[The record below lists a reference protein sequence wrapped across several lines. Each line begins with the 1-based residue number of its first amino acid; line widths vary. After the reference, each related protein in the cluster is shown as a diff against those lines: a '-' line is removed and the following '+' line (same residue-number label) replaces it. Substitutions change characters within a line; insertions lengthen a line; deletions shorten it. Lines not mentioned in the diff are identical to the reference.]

1 MLMPRPLIL
10 FYFAVFTTIALI
22 HSACAPKYTPY
33 SGDQRFVA
41 PSGRPDYTNLHY
53 WAAHPDKWDPSD
65 SVPKA
70 LQGKQAEALAD
81 VFFLHPTSYTSG
93 KDSIL
98 DNARIDDPY
107 LNRKTDYSSIL
118 YQASIFNQSGRVFA
132 PRYRQA
138 HLRMYYVRDTARAL
152 AAFDTA
158 YADIRQAFLY
168 YLSHYNTGRP
178 IIIASHSQG
187 TTHAKRLLREF
198 FDTEGPLRRQLVA
211 AYLLGIPVEKKY
223 FQVLE
228 PCKDSLSTGCYLSWR
243 TYRRGY
249 ENAYVSPKDSSIA
262 VINPYTWNASPGKI
276 SSTAHQGAVLY
287 AFNKVYQHTQSAEI
301 AGNAL
306 WISKPK
312 FPWGF
317 LYTTR
322 NYHAGDYN
330 LFYVDIRTDIGR
342 RIVQY
347 LSGRP
352 S

>member
-1 MLMPRPLIL
+1 MRGYCLTNTSHLLLFLAVTLM
-10 FYFAVFTTIALI
+10 AA
-22 HSACAPKYTPY
+22 ACAPKYTPY
-33 SGDQRFVA
+33 SGEKNFTA
-41 PSGRPDYTNLHY
+41 PSGGPDYTNLNY

-65 SVPKA
+65 SIPKV
-70 LQGKQAEALAD
+70 LKEEKRDEMAD

-93 KDSIL
+93 TDTFP

-118 YQASIFNQSGRVFA
+118 YQASVFNQSCRVFA

-138 HLRMYYVRDTARAL
+138 HLRMYYTRDTARAL

-158 YADIRQAFLY
+158 YGDIREAFLY
-168 YLSHYNTGRP
+168 YLARYNMGRP
-178 IIIASHSQG
+178 IIIAAHSQG

-198 FDTEGPLRRQLVA
+198 FDADSGMRRQLVA
-211 AYLLGIPVEKKY
+211 AYILGIPVEKSY
-223 FQVLE
+223 FEVLQ
-228 PCKDSLSTGCYLSWR
+228 PCRDSLGTGCYISWR

-249 ENAYVSPKDSSIA
+249 QNAYVSSADTSIA
-262 VINPYTWNASPGKI
+262 VINPYTWDSKPGII
-276 SSTAHQGAVLY
+276 SRREHKGAVLY
-287 AFNKVYQHTQSAEI
+287 NFNKVFTHTQSTEV

-312 FPWGF
+312 FPGGF

-330 LFYVDIRTDIGR
+330 LFYVDMRKDIRR
-342 RIVQY
+342 RISQY
-347 LSGRP
+347 FSSRP